1 MGTKRTWKRQHFFI
15 YFACLLIIPLAVGG
29 CLHWPRKS
37 QGEQDLVKA
46 RYLMTDGNY
55 HAALVTSQKVFDQYP
70 QSLAD
75 QALFMMGWIYAHP
88 ESPDHNYQKALNHFQ
103 RITEF
108 YPESE
113 LKADARLWSLV
124 ILEIVEKEKE
134 IRQLKLKFDSLQQEA
149 DRQKKKI
156 DRLQDQLEKLK
167 HIDLKIEEEKR
178 KVIPQ
183 PEDLKEHDNGK
194 DSGS

>member
-1 MGTKRTWKRQHFFI
+1 MGTKRTRKRQHIFI
-15 YFACLLIIPLAVGG
+15 YLAGLLIIPLAVWG
-29 CLHWPRKS
+29 CLHWPQKS

-46 RYLMTDGNY
+46 RRLMTDGNY
-55 HAALVTSQKVFDQYP
+55 HAALETSQKVFDQYP

-75 QALFMMGWIYAHP
+75 QALFLMGRIYAHP
-88 ESPDHNYQKALNHFQ
+88 ESPYHNYLKSLEYFQ

-124 ILEIVEKEKE
+124 IIEIFEREKE
-134 IRQLKLKFDSLQQEA
+134 IRQLKQKIDPLQQTA

-156 DRLQDQLEKLK
+156 DQLQDQLEKLK
-167 HIDLKIEEEKR
+167 HVDLKIEEEKR
-178 KVIPQ
+178 KLIPQ
-183 PEDLKEHDNGK
+183 PEDIKEHNNGK

>member
-1 MGTKRTWKRQHFFI
+1 
-15 YFACLLIIPLAVGG
+15 
-29 CLHWPRKS
+29 
-37 QGEQDLVKA
+37 
-46 RYLMTDGNY
+46 
-55 HAALVTSQKVFDQYP
+55 
-70 QSLAD
+70 
-75 QALFMMGWIYAHP
+75 
-88 ESPDHNYQKALNHFQ
+88 
-103 RITEF
+103 
-108 YPESE
+108 
-113 LKADARLWSLV
+113 
-124 ILEIVEKEKE
+124 
-134 IRQLKLKFDSLQQEA
+134 LQQEA

>member
-1 MGTKRTWKRQHFFI
+1 MGTKRSRKRQHIFI
-15 YFACLLIIPLAVGG
+15 YLAGLLIILFSVWG
-29 CLHWPRKS
+29 CLHSPQKS

-46 RYLMTDGNY
+46 RHLMTDENY
-55 HAALVTSQKVFDQYP
+55 HAALETSQKVFDQYP

-75 QALFMMGWIYAHP
+75 QALFLMGRIYAHP
-88 ESPDHNYQKALNHFQ
+88 ESPYHNYLKSLEYFQ

-113 LKADARLWSLV
+113 LKSDARLWSLV
-124 ILEIVEKEKE
+124 IIEIFEREKE
-134 IRQLKLKFDSLQQEA
+134 IRQLKQKIDLLEKAA
-149 DRQKKKI
+149 DRQKKIVDK
-156 DRLQDQLEKLK
+156 LQDQLEKLK
-167 HIDLKIEEEKR
+167 YIDLKIEEEKR

-183 PEDLKEHDNGK
+183 PEDIKEHNNGK